1 MLLSGNVTD
10 AKGKERKCCL
20 HEEMMT
26 PDEKLKS
33 LPEAKQYLKSGV
45 TFEQPDAIASSMS
58 DNEAADALNKARQR
72 LFKAIPAALKKCA

>member
-1 MLLSGNVTD
+1 
-10 AKGKERKCCL
+10 
-20 HEEMMT
+20 MMT